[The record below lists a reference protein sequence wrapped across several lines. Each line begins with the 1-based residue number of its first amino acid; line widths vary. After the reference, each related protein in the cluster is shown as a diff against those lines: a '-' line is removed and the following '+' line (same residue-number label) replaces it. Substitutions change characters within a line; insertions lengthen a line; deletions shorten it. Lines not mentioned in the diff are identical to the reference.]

1 MDYEGKS
8 LLEAQADP
16 QTAINTA
23 AIILLASEVEKLEQF
38 CRVEGIT
45 LLPNHSRPALFHRSR
60 CFRVSMAIFTKMG
73 MCKQTLRPC
82 SRTM

>member
-23 AIILLASEVEKLEQF
+23 AILLLASDIVK
-38 CRVEGIT
+38 I
-45 LLPNHSRPALFHRSR
+45 
-60 CFRVSMAIFTKMG
+60 K
-73 MCKQTLRPC
+73 
-82 SRTM
+82 